1 LATTRLWKVKHYS
14 TISTQLSNKLVAN
27 VRNIGP
33 GTEYL
38 LTTKGFPGTQYYL
51 VLGFSAFSRS
61 FLSIQEAQSTKEEKM
76 CLTQSFNDTLLS
88 SRQKDTSKRKFA
100 RMAYEVTNITQRRE
114 GGKRKTDQFP
124 DSIQEDSG
132 SPQKNSKVI
141 LQPLL
146 WYCPRGL
153 AEGLSSCKVAS
164 PL

>member
-1 LATTRLWKVKHYS
+1 MATTKLWKIKHYS
-14 TISTQLSNKLVAN
+14 TISTQLSNKLVAD
-27 VRNIGP
+27 VHNIGP

-76 CLTQSFNDTLLS
+76 YLTQSFNNTLLS
-88 SRQKDTSKRKFA
+88 SRQKKEICKD
-100 RMAYEVTNITQRRE
+100 AYEVTNITQRRE

>member
-1 LATTRLWKVKHYS
+1 LATTKLWKIKHYS
-14 TISTQLSNKLVAN
+14 TISTQLSNKLVAD
-27 VRNIGP
+27 VHNIGP

-76 CLTQSFNDTLLS
+76 YLTQSFNNTLLS
-88 SRQKDTSKRKFA
+88 SRQKKEICKD
-100 RMAYEVTNITQRRE
+100 AYEVTNITQRRE

>member
-1 LATTRLWKVKHYS
+1 
-14 TISTQLSNKLVAN
+14 LVGD
-27 VRNIGP
+27 VHNICP

-38 LTTKGFPGTQYYL
+38 LTTNGFPGTQYYL

-61 FLSIQEAQSTKEEKM
+61 FLSIKEAQSTKEEKM
-76 CLTQSFNDTLLS
+76 YLTQSFNNTLLS
-88 SRQKDTSKRKFA
+88 STDTSKRKFA
-100 RMAYEVTNITQRRE
+100 RMAYEVTNITQRRD